1 MQSVSADR
9 LVLKALDGSTI
20 VVPIDT
26 RTRVFIDGK
35 PASIS
40 DVRPGFVAVVTMRG
54 ASGQA
59 ALEVDAFT
67 TSPGPAPPVATVAGV
82 VRSVSPGRLVL
93 ASLDGTI
100 LTVVI
105 DAAARVYVDGKSASL
120 ADVRAGFIVV
130 VRPQAAKH
138 GRRGGKSGGPQE
150 LFAFTPP
157 RQKGAR
163 LYRGV
168 VVSVTV
174 RTAVLRS
181 QGGNQVRIRITP
193 TTRVLL
199 NGARGSIRQVR
210 PGFVAVARTGPH
222 RELWVF
228 SAT

>member
-1 MQSVSADR
+1 MSADR

-20 VVPIDT
+20 VVAIDA
-26 RTRVFIDGK
+26 RTRVLIDGK

-67 TSPGPAPPVATVAGV
+67 TSPGPAAPVATVAGV

-93 ASLDGTI
+93 ASLDGRI
-100 LTVVI
+100 LTVVV
-105 DAAARVYVDGKSASL
+105 DTAARVYVDGKSASL
-120 ADVRAGFIVV
+120 VDLRAGFIVV
-130 VRPQAAKH
+130 VRPQAARH
-138 GRRGGKSGGPQE
+138 GRRGGKSGGLQE
-150 LFAFTPP
+150 LFAFAPP

-168 VVSVTV
+168 VASVTV

-181 QGGNQVRIRITP
+181 QSGKQVRIRITP
-193 TTRVLL
+193 STRVFL
-199 NGARGSIRQVR
+199 NGTRGSIRQVE
-210 PGFVAVARTGPH
+210 PGFIAVARTGPY
-222 RELWVF
+222 RELWAF
-228 SAT
+228 SAP